1 MKNNPILKPAV
12 CAAGILLLSGCYQTP
27 EIDSQPDQAP
37 KITVDAKSEYIVAS
51 KSADPVTFSISSNT
65 PWQIESD
72 SEAWCTVSPGASA
85 TSSLVADITVTL
97 DDNTDENPR
106 TATLSVIAEG
116 VEDPVPV
123 KITQNGKSNLEIS
136 APSGEIPEDGG
147 NVTFTVTSNK
157 AWTISCPQTWIS
169 FSPDRGDG
177 SDTPVTVT
185 ASAGPGSDRRT
196 ATVRVETED
205 DFRTIN
211 IVQEGG
217 VRLAF
222 GEVGDTQFSYSG
234 ETKTFTV
241 DATMMWKISAD
252 DPDVTFNTAS
262 GSGPGEFS
270 VTLPYSKYINTKTY
284 TITLESDDETID
296 VEPQTMTITQES
308 FATPVGTPTMEG
320 NTLSAQNGTAYV
332 KSRDLWKYGTF
343 TWTFSDVD
351 LSSGYFDINNWG
363 ADGIV
368 LMIRFGGETANGTND
383 NLVGL
388 QGNVQIDGKTLWWAI
403 DTGWGGGWPIDFK
416 YNTEVNL
423 SELRTLK
430 FEIKPDTRDGNFDGL
445 NKKCLSRKLWIND
458 VLVFEFSKTYYPET
472 ESARPGD
479 PAAWCGA
486 DIWQS
491 GSTHPGLQYQF
502 GIGGNGNGSMTIDSF
517 EYKPIE

>member
-136 APSGEIPEDGG
+136 SPSGEIPEDGG

-234 ETKTFTV
+234 ETKTFAV
-241 DATMMWKISAD
+241 DATMMWKVSAD

-296 VEPQTMTITQES
+296 VEPQTLTISQES

-363 ADGIV
+363 ADNVV
-368 LMIRFGGETANGTND
+368 LMIRFGGSSANGTKD
-383 NLVGL
+383 NIFIAK
-388 QGNVQIDGKTLWWAI
+388 IDSDNPYLTINGKKVFWSVDNGWESGWNQDFQYTTEIDISDLKTL
-403 DTGWGGGWPIDFK
+403 K
-416 YNTEVNL
+416 L
-423 SELRTLK
+423 
-430 FEIKPDTRDGNFDGL
+430 EIEPQTWSGFNQ
-445 NKKCLSRKLWIND
+445 NNVVSRKIWVND
-458 VLVFEFSKTYYPET
+458 VLVFEFSKDVCPI
-472 ESARPGD
+472 PDHNGK
-479 PAAWCGA
+479 WCGG
-486 DIWQS
+486 DIWQE
-491 GSTHPGLQYQF
+491 GSSHPGLQYQF

>member
-12 CAAGILLLSGCYQTP
+12 CAAGILLLSGCYQTR

-136 APSGEIPEDGG
+136 SPSGEIPEDGG

-205 DFRTIN
+205 DFRTMN
-211 IVQEGG
+211 IIQEGG
-217 VRLAF
+217 IRLAF
-222 GEVGDTQFSYSG
+222 GETEDTQFSYSG
-234 ETKTFTV
+234 ETKTFAV

-270 VTLPYSKYINTKTY
+270 VTLPYSK
-284 TITLESDDETID
+284 
-296 VEPQTMTITQES
+296 
-308 FATPVGTPTMEG
+308 
-320 NTLSAQNGTAYV
+320 
-332 KSRDLWKYGTF
+332 
-343 TWTFSDVD
+343 
-351 LSSGYFDINNWG
+351 
-363 ADGIV
+363 
-368 LMIRFGGETANGTND
+368 
-383 NLVGL
+383 
-388 QGNVQIDGKTLWWAI
+388 
-403 DTGWGGGWPIDFK
+403 
-416 YNTEVNL
+416 
-423 SELRTLK
+423 
-430 FEIKPDTRDGNFDGL
+430 
-445 NKKCLSRKLWIND
+445 
-458 VLVFEFSKTYYPET
+458 
-472 ESARPGD
+472 
-479 PAAWCGA
+479 
-486 DIWQS
+486 
-491 GSTHPGLQYQF
+491 
-502 GIGGNGNGSMTIDSF
+502 
-517 EYKPIE
+517 